1 MNDTQGRQI
10 PRWTLGDRLRKVRR
24 EAGYSS
30 REFAELL
37 GINLSSLAHY
47 ETDRARPRNL
57 VELMEKVSTV
67 TGVPVTWLLGLDD
80 QPDPNAGV
88 APPTTGPVTVVQQLQ
103 PRTPLFIDQ
112 VLPLTFQEAG

>member
-24 EAGYSS
+24 DAGYSS

-67 TGVPVTWLLGLDD
+67 TGVPVTWLLGLDSQD

-88 APPTTGPVTVVQQLQ
+88 APPTTGPVPVQAL
-103 PRTPLFIDQ
+103 REPLFID
-112 VLPLTFQEAG
+112 VALPLTFKEAG